1 MEDVNVICVAS
12 NSKALIKMSLWN
24 IHFGQQISIG
34 KIFSFLNWEA
44 AGMQAD
50 CQEKPSKFVNVASVY
65 LPPENKVIVI

>member
-1 MEDVNVICVAS
+1 
-12 NSKALIKMSLWN
+12 MSLWN
-24 IHFGQQISIG
+24 IHFEQQISIG